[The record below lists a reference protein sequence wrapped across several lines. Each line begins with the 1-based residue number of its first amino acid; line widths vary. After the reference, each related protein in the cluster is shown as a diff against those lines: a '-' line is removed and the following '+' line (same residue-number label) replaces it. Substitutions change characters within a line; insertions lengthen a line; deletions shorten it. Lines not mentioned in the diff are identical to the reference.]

1 MNFKKVVRIFKD
13 NSVCV
18 VGLRGKGKDVL
29 FGNVIARRRIPYCSN
44 TYYAPGLIPFRY
56 KDIAVAGNTYKDFIS
71 GSLKKYRFPYPDGT
85 DLYLSDAGVYFPS
98 QYCSELN
105 KLFPNMSVYQALSRH
120 LGLSNM
126 HINVQNLNRCWDK
139 IREMS
144 DTYIQCNSCFVLK
157 KIPVLGLLPLI
168 RNLVVQK
175 ITVYDKYQSCVDR
188 VKPFRVRRPLFP
200 FGKRYQD
207 WCIEHDRFEQ
217 QYGSVKSH
225 WLIYRNRS
233 NHDTRLFKSMLEEG
247 EIDEKEEKA
256 YKESLVR

>member
-1 MNFKKVVRIFKD
+1 MRFRKILRIFQN

-29 FGNVIARRRIPYCSN
+29 FGNVIARRRIPYVSN
-44 TYYAPGLIPFRY
+44 SYYAPGLIPFRY
-56 KDIAVAGNTYKDFIS
+56 SDIACAGNTYKDFIT

-105 KLFPNMSVYQALSRH
+105 KAFPNMSVYQALSRH

-144 DTYIQCNSCFVLK
+144 DTYIQCNWCFFLRR
-157 KIPVLGLLPLI
+157 IPLIGWLPLL
-168 RNLVVQK
+168 RDLVFQK
-175 ITVYDKYQSCVDR
+175 VTIYDRYQSCVDR
-188 VKPFRVRRPLFP
+188 VKPFRVSRPFFP
-200 FGKRYQD
+200 FGKRYQE
-207 WCIEHDRFEQ
+207 WRIEKEHFEQ
-217 QYGSVKSH
+217 SFGSVSSH
-225 WLIYRNRS
+225 WLVYVNRS
-233 NHDTRLFKSMLEEG
+233 KHDTRLFKSMLQEG
-247 EIDEKEEKA
+247 DIDETEKIEYQKA
-256 YKESLVR
+256 MR